1 MGLVPHQHRAQLG
14 GQVHTH
20 RIRLVV
26 VVRGALL
33 ALQLEADPMI
43 ILWAVRHQLTWV
55 I

>member
-26 VVRGALL
+26 AVRGALL

-43 ILWAVRHQLTWV
+43 ILWVVRHQLTWV